1 MTQPFKQSLIALTAS
16 AVLLA
21 GCTTINP
28 YTGERQTSNAAK
40 VAVGGAI
47 VGGVVGAM
55 VSGDNRL
62 KGALIGAGI
71 GGVAGGSVGVYMDV
85 QEAKLREEMLGTGV
99 TVTRDGDQI
108 ILNMPG
114 SITFDVNESTL
125 QSDFQTNLDGVAAIL
140 VEYPDTLIAIAGHTD
155 STGSRTYNQRLSERR
170 AQSVADY
177 LLSKDVQ
184 SVRLFPYGEGPDKP
198 IADNSTEAGRLANR
212 RVELVLEPIV
222 KDDLS

>member
-1 MTQPFKQSLIALTAS
+1 MTKPFKQSLIALGAS

-47 VGGVVGAM
+47 VGGVAGAM
-55 VSGDNRL
+55 VSRDNRL

-71 GGVAGGSVGVYMDV
+71 GGVVGGSVGVYMDV
-85 QEAKLREEMLGTGV
+85 QEAKLREQMEGTGV
-99 TVTRDGDQI
+99 TVSRNGDQI

-114 SITFDVNESTL
+114 NITFDVNEATL
-125 QSDFQTNLDGVAAIL
+125 QSNFQNNLDGVAAIL

-177 LLSKDVQ
+177 LRGQGVQ

-198 IADNSTEAGRLANR
+198 IADNNTAEGRAANR

-222 KDDLS
+222 REDLR